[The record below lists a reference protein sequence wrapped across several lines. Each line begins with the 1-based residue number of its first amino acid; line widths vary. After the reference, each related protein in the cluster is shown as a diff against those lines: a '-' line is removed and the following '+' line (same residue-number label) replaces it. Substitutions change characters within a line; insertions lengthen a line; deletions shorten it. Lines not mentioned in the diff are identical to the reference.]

1 MREFSRRSVPAAGVA
16 ALAAL
21 AATCLAGPPSVAR
34 AQTPPV
40 SVRTCTVLAYAP
52 SSKNEF
58 FYLQSGPPS
67 QSNRAYADGLHLAY
81 VNTSRKMMSRVGFR
95 VTYGGHA
102 ERIVD
107 TGTVSPG
114 VTIDKTFGEFSGQPY
129 LGSLQPTCTPIG
141 ARFKD
146 GSVWRASATPS
157 P

>member
-1 MREFSRRSVPAAGVA
+1 MREFLRRSVPAAGIA
-16 ALAAL
+16 AFAAL
-21 AATCLAGPPSVAR
+21 AATCLAVPPSVAE
-34 AQTPPV
+34 AQSAPV

-67 QSNRAYADGLHLAY
+67 QVNRAYSDGLHLAY
-81 VNTSRKMMSRVGFR
+81 VNTSRKVMTRVGFR
-95 VTYGGHA
+95 VTYGGA
-102 ERIVD
+102 TQRVID
-107 TGTVSPG
+107 TGTISPG
-114 VTIDKTFGEFSGQPY
+114 VTIDKTFGEFSGQAY